1 MVLQP
6 NVRNRDKLKM
16 KPHTIC
22 SDFTIAV
29 AFSLA
34 ASSVGASDSTFTEAQ
49 ICKAGIG
56 TLMGRDPKIIK
67 VTKQDK
73 GIVYL
78 YYVRRDDGT
87 KWSYRCKIEGS
98 KVIWASDTGRWRTH
112 PLDERISYRTNGK
125 SLEIIQNY
133 SDGSS
138 TKENFK
144 PSKIGN

>member
-1 MVLQP
+1 M
-6 NVRNRDKLKM
+6 KL
-16 KPHTIC
+16 HLIC
-22 SDFTIAV
+22 LGFTIAV

-34 ASSVGASDSTFTEAQ
+34 PGSADASDSTFTEAH

-87 KWSYRCKIEGS
+87 KWSYRCKIESS
-98 KVIWASDTGRWRTH
+98 KVVWASDTGRWRTD
-112 PLDERISYRTNGK
+112 PLDERITYHINGK
-125 SLEIIQNY
+125 LLEITQSY

-138 TKENFK
+138 TKESFK
-144 PSKIGN
+144 SSQIGN

>member
-1 MVLQP
+1 
-6 NVRNRDKLKM
+6 M
-16 KPHTIC
+16 KPQLIC
-22 SDFTIAV
+22 SSFTIAV
-29 AFSLA
+29 AFLLA

-49 ICKAGIG
+49 LCQAGIG

-67 VTKQDK
+67 VTKQHK
-73 GIVYL
+73 GIVSL
-78 YYVRRDDGT
+78 YYIRRDDGT

-98 KVIWASDTGRWRTH
+98 NVVWASDTGRWRTH

-138 TKENFK
+138 TKKSFT
-144 PSKIGN
+144 PAQIGN